1 MIPKGNLHLRLF
13 IPYSITLII
22 TITLAWWIATSVLA
36 ATLERRLDNQLVH
49 ATEVLAEGNIPLSDR
64 LLQRLGRL
72 LHSDFVLITSRGE
85 IAMTTLPGDA
95 GALHTG
101 ILTAW
106 RTEPLVVQ
114 STRLTEGAIPYLL
127 VVHPLN
133 LSRDNRYTAVAALA
147 PLGDVR
153 TAVAQAGWW
162 LGAAALLG
170 TLVLAWVG
178 HLTARSLAIPIQQLS
193 RMAERIAAGDR
204 TVQAPLEQRNEL
216 GVLARALETMTRRL
230 DIYEQEIAQQNRL
243 AALGEMAAR
252 IAHEIRNPLTAIK
265 MQIQLLEESP
275 DTLSTRKTRRLQDEI
290 RRLELIVSTTLALGR
305 EQQLQLDRQ
314 DLNLLVREV
323 AELIAPQLEHRDI
336 ELETRLEALPETALD
351 GDKAKQI
358 LFNLITNSVDAL
370 PEGGHILVHTRHDPA
385 HHRLELQVEDS
396 GSGIAPELQRK
407 LFTQSVNVKES
418 GLGVGLMLCREL
430 VELHGG
436 TITVATSTTLGGAK
450 FTVRFPI
457 IARL

>member
-1 MIPKGNLHLRLF
+1 
-13 IPYSITLII
+13 
-22 TITLAWWIATSVLA
+22 V
-36 ATLERRLDNQLVH
+36 
-49 ATEVLAEGNIPLSDR
+49 
-64 LLQRLGRL
+64 
-72 LHSDFVLITSRGE
+72 
-85 IAMTTLPGDA
+85 
-95 GALHTG
+95 
-101 ILTAW
+101 
-106 RTEPLVVQ
+106 
-114 STRLTEGAIPYLL
+114 
-127 VVHPLN
+127 
-133 LSRDNRYTAVAALA
+133 
-147 PLGDVR
+147 
-153 TAVAQAGWW
+153 
-162 LGAAALLG
+162 
-170 TLVLAWVG
+170 
-178 HLTARSLAIPIQQLS
+178 
-193 RMAERIAAGDR
+193 
-204 TVQAPLEQRNEL
+204 
-216 GVLARALETMTRRL
+216 
-230 DIYEQEIAQQNRL
+230 
-243 AALGEMAAR
+243 
-252 IAHEIRNPLTAIK
+252 
-265 MQIQLLEESP
+265 
-275 DTLSTRKTRRLQDEI
+275 STRKTRRLQDEI

-396 GSGIAPELQRK
+396 GTGIAPELQRK

-436 TITVATSTTLGGAK
+436 TITVDTSTTLGGAK